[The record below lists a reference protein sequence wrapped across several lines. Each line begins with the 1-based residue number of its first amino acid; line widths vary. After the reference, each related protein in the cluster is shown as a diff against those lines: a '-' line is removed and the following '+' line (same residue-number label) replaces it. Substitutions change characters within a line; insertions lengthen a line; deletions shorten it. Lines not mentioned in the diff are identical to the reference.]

1 MTRAKK
7 TDLVL
12 DGNEVKLRLTAERQ
26 KTKQVVH
33 VDWVRFTCNLRA
45 APTPSADKLFPAPSR
60 DWVKHWRN
68 QEAHEVRAADERKA
82 DMLAVLKTID
92 DPDFSASAQALQL
105 AEQVCEA
112 LGPDFSVYPEIRK
125 GHDFYRFR
133 WSIVRNEVEC
143 GWVGYL
149 ASGDSPRQNAQA
161 KTIHCNLYG
170 TACTFAETG
179 FNHRLANIVEATCA
193 TITRVDLALDFFDG
207 FTGGMDR
214 VKADYQAGL
223 MDHCGKQP
231 KCNLVGDWCNGRAR
245 SFYFGSKEAGK
256 QTNVYEKGH
265 QLFGPKDDSPWIRAE
280 LRWGNK
286 LRVLESDILR
296 RPADFFAGASEWH
309 SRLLREAG
317 AQVTP
322 EPVPTTKRLAAETI
336 CAEVKRNVQWLMDT
350 AAPSIAL
357 CFEHLGN
364 TSFIEEILLNKK
376 APGRLQKFSK
386 QEISGA
392 FERAFARVLAPRT
405 GHARTASTLA
415 V

>member
-45 APTPSADKLFPAPSR
+45 APAPTVDDLFPLHDSPRFS
-60 DWVKHWRN
+60 DDLD
-68 QEAHEVRAADERKA
+68 RAKRLAQALRELPDADFA
-82 DMLAVLKTID
+82 
-92 DPDFSASAQALQL
+92 ASAQAKAL

-193 TITRVDLALDFFDG
+193 TITR
-207 FTGGMDR
+207 
-214 VKADYQAGL
+214 
-223 MDHCGKQP
+223 
-231 KCNLVGDWCNGRAR
+231 
-245 SFYFGSKEAGK
+245 
-256 QTNVYEKGH
+256 
-265 QLFGPKDDSPWIRAE
+265 
-280 LRWGNK
+280 
-286 LRVLESDILR
+286 
-296 RPADFFAGASEWH
+296 
-309 SRLLREAG
+309 
-317 AQVTP
+317 
-322 EPVPTTKRLAAETI
+322 
-336 CAEVKRNVQWLMDT
+336 
-350 AAPSIAL
+350 
-357 CFEHLGN
+357 
-364 TSFIEEILLNKK
+364 
-376 APGRLQKFSK
+376 
-386 QEISGA
+386 
-392 FERAFARVLAPRT
+392 
-405 GHARTASTLA
+405 
-415 V
+415 

>member
-12 DGNEVKLRLTAERQ
+12 DGNEVKLRLTAERL

-45 APTPSADKLFPAPSR
+45 APAPSVEDLFPAPASAWADQNYSR
-60 DWVKHWRN
+60 M
-68 QEAHEVRAADERKA
+68 A
-82 DMLAVLKTID
+82 AVLRELD
-92 DPDFSASAQALQL
+92 DPDFSASAQAKAL
-105 AEQVCEA
+105 ADQVCEA

-214 VKADYQAGL
+214 VKSDYQAGL

-245 SFYFGSKEAGK
+245 SFYFG
-256 QTNVYEKGH
+256 
-265 QLFGPKDDSPWIRAE
+265 
-280 LRWGNK
+280 
-286 LRVLESDILR
+286 
-296 RPADFFAGASEWH
+296 
-309 SRLLREAG
+309 
-317 AQVTP
+317 
-322 EPVPTTKRLAAETI
+322 
-336 CAEVKRNVQWLMDT
+336 
-350 AAPSIAL
+350 
-357 CFEHLGN
+357 
-364 TSFIEEILLNKK
+364 
-376 APGRLQKFSK
+376 FSTY
-386 QEISGA
+386 G
-392 FERAFARVLAPRT
+392 
-405 GHARTASTLA
+405 
-415 V
+415 

>member
-45 APTPSADKLFPAPSR
+45 APAPTVDDLFPLHDSPCFSDDVDR
-60 DWVKHWRN
+60 TKR
-68 QEAHEVRAADERKA
+68 
-82 DMLAVLKTID
+82 LAQALRELP
-92 DPDFSASAQALQL
+92 DPDFAASAQAKAL

-161 KTIHCNLYG
+161 RTIHCNLYG

-392 FERAFARVLAPRT
+392 FDRAFARVLAPRT
-405 GHARTASTLA
+405 GPARMASTLA